1 MTLLLS
7 YIFFF
12 FGIVTAVAGKD
23 IMIVLG
29 FFIVYG
35 ILSGV
40 YELRQIR
47 EELEDW
53 EE

>member
-1 MTLLLS
+1 MMQLIG

-12 FGIVTAVAGKD
+12 FGIVSAVAGKD

-40 YELRQIR
+40 SELKQIR

>member
-1 MTLLLS
+1 MTALIS

-23 IMIVLG
+23 ILTVLG
-29 FFIVYG
+29 FFMVYG

-40 YELRQIR
+40 WELKQIR

>member
-1 MTLLLS
+1 MIQLIS

-12 FGIVTAVAGKD
+12 LGIIALVAGKD
-23 IMIVLG
+23 ILTILG
-29 FFIVYG
+29 FFMIYG

-40 YELRQIR
+40 WELKQIR

>member
-1 MTLLLS
+1 MTLLIG

-12 FGIVTAVAGKD
+12 FGIVTAVEGKD

-40 YELRQIR
+40 YELKQIR

>member
-1 MTLLLS
+1 MTALIS

-12 FGIVTAVAGKD
+12 LGIVALIAGKD
-23 IMIVLG
+23 ILTILG
-29 FFIVYG
+29 FFMVYG

-40 YELRQIR
+40 WELKQIR

>member
-1 MTLLLS
+1 MSELIGI
-7 YIFFF
+7 IFFF
-12 FGIVTAVAGKD
+12 FGIVCVIAGKD
-23 IMIVLG
+23 IIEALAC
-29 FFIVYG
+29 FLIYA

-40 YELRQIR
+40 WELKQIR

>member
-1 MTLLLS
+1 MMQLIG

-12 FGIVTAVAGKD
+12 FGIVAAVAGKD

-40 YELRQIR
+40 SELKQIR
-47 EELEDW
+47 AELEDW